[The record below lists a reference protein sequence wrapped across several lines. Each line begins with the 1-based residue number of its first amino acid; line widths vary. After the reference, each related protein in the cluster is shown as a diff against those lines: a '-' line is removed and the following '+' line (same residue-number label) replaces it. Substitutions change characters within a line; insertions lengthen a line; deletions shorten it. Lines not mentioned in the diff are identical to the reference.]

1 MKDKDIYDLIENIE
15 DLDKLN
21 FNYEKWEEFHPQSS

>member
-21 FNYEKWEEFHPQSS
+21 FNYEKWEELAE